1 MLSPAIMLRLTQ
13 QALKSRIKL
22 IDFFLFTCT
31 EKRLCYLHRASQRR
45 NIHMRP
51 ILFTALTIGIMTSAL
66 AEAPASAPVTAPASA
81 STSQGNSST
90 AASDATAAKSDQ
102 AIRCRTVRVTGSLV
116 KKGKV
121 CKTLAQWRQMTE
133 SGNELARRLVEDGT
147 SRPGGQ

>member
-1 MLSPAIMLRLTQ
+1 MLRLTQ

-102 AIRCRTVRVTGSLV
+102 AVRCRTVRVTGSLV

>member
-1 MLSPAIMLRLTQ
+1 MLLPAIMPRLTQ

-66 AEAPASAPVTAPASA
+66 AQAPVSAPVTAPASA
-81 STSQGNSST
+81 TTSQGNTST
-90 AASDATAAKSDQ
+90 VASDATSAKSDNTM
-102 AIRCRTVRVTGSLV
+102 RCRTVRVTGSLV

-147 SRPGGQ
+147 SRPSGQ

>member
-1 MLSPAIMLRLTQ
+1 
-13 QALKSRIKL
+13 
-22 IDFFLFTCT
+22 
-31 EKRLCYLHRASQRR
+31 
-45 NIHMRP
+45 MRP

-81 STSQGNSST
+81 STSQGNAST
-90 AASDATAAKSDQ
+90 AAFDATAAKSDQ
-102 AIRCRTVRVTGSLV
+102 TMRCRTVRVTGSLV

>member
-1 MLSPAIMLRLTQ
+1 MLRLTQ

-66 AEAPASAPVTAPASA
+66 AQAPASAPVTAPASA
-81 STSQGNSST
+81 STSQGSTST

-102 AIRCRTVRVTGSLV
+102 AVRCRTVRVTGSLV

>member
-1 MLSPAIMLRLTQ
+1 MLRLTQ
-13 QALKSRIKL
+13 QVLKSRIKL

-31 EKRLCYLHRASQRR
+31 EKRLCYVHRASQRR

-66 AEAPASAPVTAPASA
+66 AEAPAPAPVTAPASA
-81 STSQGNSST
+81 STSQGNAST

-102 AIRCRTVRVTGSLV
+102 TMRCRTVRVTGSLV

>member
-1 MLSPAIMLRLTQ
+1 MLRLTQ

-147 SRPGGQ
+147 SRPSGQ